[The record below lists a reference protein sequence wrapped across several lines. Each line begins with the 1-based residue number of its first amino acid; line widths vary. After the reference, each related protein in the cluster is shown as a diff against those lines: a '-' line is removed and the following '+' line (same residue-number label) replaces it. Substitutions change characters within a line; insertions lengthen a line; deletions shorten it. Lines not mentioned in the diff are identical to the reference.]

1 MPNKCDFI
9 DFIPTTIKQAARLL
23 GAPKYIL
30 FSFST
35 VKLTTI
41 ETFTRS
47 SPDWAKTDDGAKARL
62 CSRGHCCF
70 TNILDN
76 PSIDDH
82 ELGAHDVFEGTRQL
96 GQCER
101 LEIYL
106 TDLQVYLHATGED
119 GWWAQKVLL
128 RFDNGSS
135 LTCLMNQWIE
145 TDKIRSTRIFC
156 F

>member
-1 MPNKCDFI
+1 MNSFI
-9 DFIPTTIKQAARLL
+9 FIPTTNKQEVCLL
-23 GAPKYIL
+23 GTPEYIL
-30 FSFST
+30 FSFFT

-41 ETFTRS
+41 ETFTHS
-47 SPDWAKTDDGAKARL
+47 SPDWAKTDDGPKVRL

-70 TNILDN
+70 TNRLDN
-76 PSIDDH
+76 PSINDF
-82 ELGAHDVFEGTRQL
+82 ELGAHDVFEGSRQF
-96 GQCER
+96 GQCKS
-101 LEIYL
+101 LEI
-106 TDLQVYLHATGED
+106 DLSDLEVYLHSTGDD
-119 GWWAQKVLL
+119 GWWAHKALL

>member
-1 MPNKCDFI
+1 MNSFI
-9 DFIPTTIKQAARLL
+9 FIPTTNKQEACLL
-23 GAPKYIL
+23 GTPEYIL
-30 FSFST
+30 FSFFT

-41 ETFTRS
+41 ETFTHS
-47 SPDWAKTDDGAKARL
+47 SPDWAKTDDGPKVRL

-70 TNILDN
+70 TNRLDN
-76 PSIDDH
+76 PSINDF
-82 ELGAHDVFEGTRQL
+82 ELGAHDVFEGSRQF
-96 GQCER
+96 GQCES

-106 TDLQVYLHATGED
+106 TDLEVYLHSTGDD

-145 TDKIRSTRIFC
+145 TDGTRSSRIFC
-156 F
+156 S